1 MNEIPASPTRK
12 ILRQAEAEH
21 WLEGFAFLEAAKAQA
36 ERELAKVRDV
46 IEESRREGY
55 EAGRIDGERQ
65 AAALLVKTTA
75 DVNRYMAGLDRQIAE
90 LSLAVVEKLL
100 GRFDEAELVARLAQQ
115 ALQSFQHERDVTI
128 TVAPA
133 LAERVAELVSRH
145 NTNDM
150 LKIAV
155 LPDPRL
161 DGSKCVLAN
170 AVAVVDAGLDTQL
183 SVIRDALLG
192 LQSTR
197 SGSAA

>member
-1 MNEIPASPTRK
+1 MNEIPASPTSK